1 MKLIRIAS
9 KDLADTIAGLQWL
22 ELDAKEAFEIAN
34 WDIPTLILRQ
44 QKVEPINFIVE
55 HENKVLS
62 IIIIDL
68 AGNLTYFNTVDMKD
82 YTLSYL
88 RYLKPQLE
96 AYCKLFD
103 IELTVDVMNWYTTSE
118 KKLKLLGF
126 KRIGRYED
134 RISYGKSV

>member
-1 MKLIRIAS
+1 MTLTRIAT
-9 KDLADTIAGLQWL
+9 KELAVTIAGLQWL
-22 ELDAKEAFEIAN
+22 DDDKREALEITS

-44 QKVEPINFIVE
+44 QKIEPINFIVK
-55 HENKVLS
+55 HNDIVLS
-62 IIIIDL
+62 IIIIDFK
-68 AGNLTYFNTVDMKD
+68 GNLTYFNTVDMID

-103 IELTVDVMNWYTTSE
+103 IELTVDAMNWYTTSE

-126 KRIGRYED
+126 KRTGRYGD